1 MPAAGCSFTLKS
13 ALAIAASPIKNPI
26 MALQSGQRPTP
37 TPAGV
42 SADLRLVPIDPTAA
56 RELALGREEI
66 SVGSAP
72 DNKLVLAGTT
82 VSRHHA
88 VLARNGREYRVTD
101 LGSTNGTYVNGRRIR
116 DSATVRSGDEIR
128 FGAASYILRDLAAAA
143 AGPVSPRS
151 RWTPTVMLG
160 AIALAFAFSFGL
172 AEFLLNFD
180 RLERVTDSNAASAD
194 SSGAISSAGGSA
206 NLTASPAAHAKDSVA
221 DAAAS
226 AADASAVKAEEPPP
240 SADVMKWLG
249 PLNNYRAMA
258 GLPPV
263 TADAKLSQ
271 GDYLHSLYLVRN
283 YGEEIRKGV
292 NLGAQMHAE
301 QPGKPW
307 YTSDGSAAAKLGD
320 VDEMWHPNGPPSPTW
335 AIDNWMQ
342 VPFHRMTIL
351 NPGLH
356 AVGYGSYCEGA
367 ICVAS
372 LNVLSDADSLPSKPL
387 LLSKPVLYPPD
398 GSSMRGWNFSGEWPD
413 PLTSCPGYD
422 AHAGMPITLQL
433 GAMYTPALS
442 HYALTKDGAPLEVC
456 GFDAN
461 TYSNPDAF
469 AQNRARDG
477 LRNFGAIVLIPRTSL
492 TPGAYSVSITTA
504 DHTYS
509 WSFTIEP

>member
-128 FGAASYILRDLAAAA
+128 FGAASYVLRDLADAAPA
-143 AGPVSPRS
+143 PASPRS
-151 RWTPTVMLG
+151 RWTRTVMLG

-194 SSGAISSAGGSA
+194 SSGAISSASVSA
-206 NLTASPAAHAKDSVA
+206 NLNASPATNADGSGA

-226 AADASAVKAEEPPP
+226 SADASAVKAEEPAP

-249 PLNNYRAMA
+249 PLNNYRAMT

-271 GDYLHSLYLVRN
+271 GDYLHSLYLVKN
-283 YGEEIRKGV
+283 YADDIRKGTSP
-292 NLGAQMHAE
+292 GAQMHTETA
-301 QPGKPW
+301 GNHW
-307 YTSDGSAAAKLGD
+307 YTADGLAAAGSSD
-320 VDEMWHPNGPPSPTW
+320 VDEMWNPHATQAQSW
-335 AIDNWMQ
+335 AIDSWMEG
-342 VPFHRMTIL
+342 PFHRLWIL
-351 NPGLH
+351 NPNLH
-356 AVGYGSYCEGA
+356 SVGYGTYCA
-367 ICVAS
+367 ADVCVAA
-372 LNVLSDADSLPSKPL
+372 LNVLTDSDPIHTKPKPL
-387 LLSKPVLYPPD
+387 DTPIQYPPHGSTTH
-398 GSSMRGWNFSGEWPD
+398 GSSITPEWPD
-413 PLTSCPGYD
+413 PLTSCSGYD

-442 HYALTKDGAPLEVC
+442 HYALTKDGAPFEVC
-456 GFDAN
+456 GFDAD
-461 TYSNPDAF
+461 TYRNPDAF

-477 LRNFGAIVLIPRTSL
+477 LRNFGAIVLIPRAAL